1 MLFVKIIIVNVDFF
15 LKVIGE
21 NKKVLILYMIVLF
34 LEKKDNFFF
43 NILGIL
49 EYIICLYYIFS
60 DKDK

>member
-34 LEKKDNFFF
+34 LEKKYNFFF